1 MFNKFFG
8 KKNDG
13 FYMQVDESAPPKAVV
28 ATKETVA
35 AKPKVAETKV
45 SETKAGAATETASQP
60 VDITPATV
68 ATTASENPTEKK
80 AEQKAKSAKTSIKD
94 KKDKKEDKKSEKSA
108 AQPEV
113 IAAAPVAAA
122 FTNFATDYL
131 VTPAVAG
138 NRRRPGANMKGFMSM
153 ARDVKEMKKGSQ
165 GNQQKAKAAKKTEA

>member
-13 FYMQVDESAPPKAVV
+13 FYMQVDEDAPPKAAATPKEVTKV
-28 ATKETVA
+28 AAPKAEVA
-35 AKPKVAETKV
+35 AKSDVV
-45 SETKAGAATETASQP
+45 S
-60 VDITPATV
+60 DATV
-68 ATTASENPTEKK
+68 VVAALEAST
-80 AEQKAKSAKTSIKD
+80 EQKGKSVKTSIK
-94 KKDKKEDKKSEKSA
+94 KDKKQEKKKDEPA
-108 AQPEV
+108 AQAEV
-113 IAAAPVAAA
+113 ATAAPVAAA

-153 ARDVKEMKKGSQ
+153 ARDVKDMKKGSQ

>member
-13 FYMQVDESAPPKAVV
+13 FYMQVDEAAPPKAAVTPEVTKV
-28 ATKETVA
+28 AAPKAEVA
-35 AKPKVAETKV
+35 AKSDVV
-45 SETKAGAATETASQP
+45 SDTSVVAAT
-60 VDITPATV
+60 
-68 ATTASENPTEKK
+68 TEAP
-80 AEQKAKSAKTSIKD
+80 AEQKSKSAKTSIK
-94 KKDKKEDKKSEKSA
+94 KDKKQEKKKDEPA
-108 AQPEV
+108 APAEV
-113 IAAAPVAAA
+113 ATAAPVAAT